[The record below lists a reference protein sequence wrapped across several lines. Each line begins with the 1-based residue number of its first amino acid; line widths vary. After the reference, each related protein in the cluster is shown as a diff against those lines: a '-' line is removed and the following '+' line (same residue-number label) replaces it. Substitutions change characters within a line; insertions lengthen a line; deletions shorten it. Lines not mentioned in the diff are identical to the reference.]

1 MTGTARLRQVTLAVA
16 VMALLVGLP
25 AEAGHS
31 GGSDQ
36 FRIRSS
42 VAFSTTGVIASGAGE
57 ALDIRLQRDTRA
69 EKGQRS
75 VRQDGLTR
83 PASPGRRPQAWA
95 AALAAVLERSGHPER
110 IGHILLRASG
120 FVELIQSTTLASGG
134 HPKEEV
140 LCTWTPWLSWRA
152 SAAPNSPRSSVGWSS
167 F

>member
-25 AEAGHS
+25 AEAGHN

-42 VAFSTTGVIASGAGE
+42 VAMSTTGVIGSGAGE
-57 ALDIRLQRDTRA
+57 ALHTRLQRDTRA
-69 EKGQRS
+69 EKGSRS

-110 IGHILLRASG
+110 VGHILLRG
-120 FVELIQSTTLASGG
+120 PPG
-134 HPKEEV
+134 
-140 LCTWTPWLSWRA
+140 
-152 SAAPNSPRSSVGWSS
+152 SSS
-167 F
+167 